1 MKTFISYCFD
11 DEDFVK
17 RVSYY
22 LHDQS
27 SIVPYCYGDEK
38 RHEGWAEQIQTAMTP
53 CAAFVLFVGSRLGDT
68 QHAEARH
75 AQSQEPRLK
84 LVRVS
89 LPGSSANL
97 PLDLPQLE
105 ERDPVQVH
113 QTHRDSEID
122 EVSAQRCA
130 RDVCKLLMGNGAWR
144 PQFGI
149 PDGYPFSYEKVII
162 EEFVRGNGKLDPDR
176 LEQGCPHMWPY
187 VEHSDGRFINP
198 VDEKI
203 IGEFKNYEDHIFVDA
218 RMRHHARHEPRAAQ
232 PGETARELTFA
243 EARPRKMLRYPD
255 PRELAANFDHFS
267 VGIVVSGGIA
277 PGINSVIAGI
287 VGRHML
293 YESCYRE
300 RNRSGNKRGYRL
312 NVFGFRDGFK
322 SLLTD
327 GEPPRYELSREPRLA
342 EVLEKSSRGGSILGT
357 CRLEQLLYSAN
368 PKERAAKFEDMVRSL
383 RSLGVRIL
391 YVIGGDGTMRAAHA
405 LRIAAKTIDYPL
417 TVAAIP
423 KTMDNDILWVWQSFG
438 FLSAVEKAREFIMQV
453 HTEASSNPRVCVM
466 QLFGSDSGFVVS
478 HAAHA
483 SGVVNLAL
491 IPEIKFNMQ
500 EVCAYMQGRLLDH
513 FEQGRSPYGVVVMSE
528 TAIPTD
534 VERYLNDPDVKL
546 EQEEKDE
553 ILKFMEQRRV
563 VRGQTPD
570 ALRTGGLKIVSRVL
584 QRELRNHPQGYWE
597 NLRVFT
603 NEPRHL
609 LRSLEPSAADI
620 IFGQR
625 LGCLAVDNA
634 MAGFNDFMVSQW
646 MTEFVLV
653 PLELVVLGRKRVP
666 PNGIFWRSVLA
677 STGQPS
683 DLTSSG
689 VGTDPVA
696 DALETS
702 TRSR

>member
-1 MKTFISYCFD
+1 MKAFMSYCFD
-11 DEDFVK
+11 DEEFVK

-27 SIVPYCYGDEK
+27 QIRPYCYADEK
-38 RHEGWAEQIQTAMTP
+38 RHEGWVEQIESAMTD
-53 CAAFVLFVGSRLGDT
+53 CTAFVLFVGGKLGRT
-68 QHAEARH
+68 QKAEARH
-75 AQSQEPRLK
+75 AQHRNLK

-89 LPGSSANL
+89 LPQVPVGL
-97 PLDLPQLE
+97 PLDLPDFE
-105 ERDPVQVH
+105 DRDPVKVTCCQKGNVV
-113 QTHRDSEID
+113 D
-122 EVSAQRCA
+122 ESCAQLCA
-130 RDVCKLLMGNGAWR
+130 QSICRLLLGKGEWR

-162 EEFVRGNGKLDPDR
+162 EEFLKGGGKLSPDR
-176 LEQGCPHMWPY
+176 LEQGCPHIWPN
-187 VEHSDGRFINP
+187 VEKSEAQFLNP
-198 VDEKI
+198 VDETI
-203 IGEFKNYEDHIFVDA
+203 IGEFKDSENHIYVDA
-218 RMRHHARHEPRAAQ
+218 RMRHCVEPGSRPAAES
-232 PGETARELTFA
+232 GTAPSLTFA
-243 EARPRKMLRYPD
+243 EARPRKMVRFPD
-255 PRELAANFDHFS
+255 PRELARTLDQFS
-267 VGIVVSGGIA
+267 VGIIVSGGIA

-287 VGRHML
+287 VGRHVL
-293 YESCYRE
+293 YENCYRE
-300 RNRSGNKRGYRL
+300 KDRNSKKKGYRL
-312 NVFGFRDGFK
+312 SVLGFRDGFK
-322 SLLTD
+322 SLLTEGD
-327 GEPPRYELSREPRLA
+327 PPRYELSREPKLS

-357 CRLEQLLYSAN
+357 CRLEQLLYTAD
-368 PKERAAKFEDMVRSL
+368 PKERADKFEQMVRSL
-383 RSLGVRIL
+383 RGLGVRIL
-391 YVIGGDGTMRAAHA
+391 YIIGGDGTMRAAHA
-405 LRIAAKTIDYPL
+405 LCNAAKEIHYSL
-417 TVAAIP
+417 AVAAIP

-478 HAAHA
+478 HAALA

-491 IPEIKFNMQ
+491 IPEIKFTML
-500 EVCAYMQGRLLDH
+500 EVCAYMHGQLLDH
-513 FEQGRSPYGVVVMSE
+513 FKQGHSPYGVVVMSE
-528 TAIPTD
+528 TAIPMD
-534 VERYLNDPDVKL
+534 VERYLDDPDVKL
-546 EQEEKDE
+546 EKDEKDE
-553 ILKFMEQRRV
+553 IQKFVSQGRV

-584 QRELRNHPQGYWE
+584 QRELKNSPHGYWE

-666 PNGIFWRSVLA
+666 PDGIFWRSVLA

-683 DLTSSG
+683 NLNTG
-689 VGTDPVA
+689 P
-696 DALETS
+696 
-702 TRSR
+702 